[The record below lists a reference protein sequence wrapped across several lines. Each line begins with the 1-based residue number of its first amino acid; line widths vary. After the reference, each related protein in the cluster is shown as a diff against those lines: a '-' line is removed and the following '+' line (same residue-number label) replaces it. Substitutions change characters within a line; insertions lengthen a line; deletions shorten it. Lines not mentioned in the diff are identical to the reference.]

1 MIMSET
7 GLKYSFRPAVRPP
20 ADQAGPA
27 LWLLFRRSELLVEER
42 NGVVRL
48 PQLETPAPLGATLLR
63 NQYLGTLAAGGAEL
77 PCYAGELSEAEP
89 PPGMHFYGL
98 RQLFGRLP
106 DPYLG
111 LAGRAVQI
119 IDWDRTHRYCGRCGT
134 PVEQQPHERAKQC
147 PACGLTSYPRLS
159 PAMIVSVERPS
170 PGGTELLLARNN
182 RHPSGFYSV
191 LAGFV
196 EPGESLEECV
206 RREVCE
212 EVGLEIKNI
221 RYFGSQPWPFPNS
234 LMIAFTADY
243 ASGTIEIEEE
253 ELASAGWFSADAMP
267 PVPPPASIARQLI
280 DAFVARNTLET
291 RQRT

>member
-1 MIMSET
+1 MSVLDSKT
-7 GLKYSFRPAVRPP
+7 SFHAAVTPP
-20 ADQAGPA
+20 AGQSDPA
-27 LWLLFRRSELLVEER
+27 LWLLFRGSELLVKEEEG
-42 NGVVRL
+42 NVALPRL
-48 PQLETPAPLGATLLR
+48 GTPKDLGLALLR
-63 NQYLGTLAAGGAEL
+63 EQYLGTLTMQNVAI
-77 PCYAGELSEAEP
+77 PSYAGELEAGEP
-89 PPGMHFYGL
+89 PPGMHYYSL

-119 IDWDRTHRYCGRCGT
+119 IDWDRTHRYCSRCGT
-134 PVEQQPHERAKQC
+134 PVEQVLHERAKKC
-147 PACGLTSYPRLS
+147 PSCGLTSYPRLS
-159 PAMIVSVERPS
+159 PAMIVSVERLS
-170 PGGTELLLARNN
+170 AGGTELLLARNN

-212 EVGLEIKNI
+212 EVGLEIQNI

-243 ASGTIEIEEE
+243 AGGTISLEEE
-253 ELASAGWFSADAMP
+253 ELADAGWFSADALP
-267 PVPPPASIARQLI
+267 PVPPPVSIARQLI
-280 DAFVARNTLET
+280 DAFVARNVE
-291 RQRT
+291 QVG